1 MATPRGGNSELS
13 KHAELDVGCACLGR
27 EHKHAYDCAEERMPT
42 RPTRKDYERLELNA
56 DNSARMNYRDLFGTW
71 APQHPLY
78 NHAMHGNP
86 DCI

>member
-1 MATPRGGNSELS
+1 
-13 KHAELDVGCACLGR
+13 
-27 EHKHAYDCAEERMPT
+27 MPT

-71 APQHPLY
+71 APLHPLY